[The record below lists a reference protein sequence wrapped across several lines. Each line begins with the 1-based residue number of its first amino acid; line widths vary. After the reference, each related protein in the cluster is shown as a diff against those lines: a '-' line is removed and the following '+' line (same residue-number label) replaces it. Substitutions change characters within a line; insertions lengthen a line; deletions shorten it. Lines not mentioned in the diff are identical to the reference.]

1 MSKQVI
7 AVVLATAAV
16 VLIAAQ
22 SLGLFG
28 GRTPTLT
35 SPASFP
41 LIVPAL
47 LGGPPWLVAILW
59 GALFVAWHPALLQ
72 GAAEVPS
79 RTLALWLA
87 AALLSGAYFLMS
99 WRAGLAFEGSLFT
112 RSSLAANLVLFGVC
126 STLLRRARATPSFA
140 WYLSLHVA
148 LFGWISTYAFPYL
161 GEAP

>member
-7 AVVLATAAV
+7 AVVFATAAV
-16 VLIAAQ
+16 ILIAAQ

-28 GRTPTLT
+28 GRTPTLI

-47 LGGPPWLVAILW
+47 LGVPPWLVAILW
-59 GALFVAWHPALLQ
+59 GVLFVAWQPALLE
-72 GAAEVPS
+72 GAVKVPS
-79 RTLALWLA
+79 RTVALWLA
-87 AALLSGAYFLMS
+87 AALLSGAYFLVS

-112 RSSLAANLVLFGVC
+112 RLSLAADLVLFGVC
-126 STLLRRARATPSFA
+126 SALLRRARATPSFA
-140 WYLSLHVA
+140 WSLSLQAA
-148 LFGWISTYAFPYL
+148 LFVWISTYAFPYL

>member
-7 AVVLATAAV
+7 AVSLATAVV

-28 GRTPTLT
+28 GRTPTLI

-47 LGGPPWLVAILW
+47 LGVPPWLVAILW
-59 GALFVAWHPALLQ
+59 GASFVIWHPALLQ
-72 GAAEVPS
+72 GSPEVPS
-79 RTLALWLA
+79 RTVALWLA
-87 AALLSGAYFLMS
+87 AALLSGAYFVAS
-99 WRAGLAFEGSLFT
+99 WRAGRAFEGAVFT
-112 RSSLAANLVLFGVC
+112 RLSLAADVVVFGVC
-126 STLLRRARATPSFA
+126 SALLWRARTTPSFERS
-140 WYLSLHVA
+140 LSLHA
-148 LFGWISTYAFPYL
+148 GLFIWISTYAFPYL